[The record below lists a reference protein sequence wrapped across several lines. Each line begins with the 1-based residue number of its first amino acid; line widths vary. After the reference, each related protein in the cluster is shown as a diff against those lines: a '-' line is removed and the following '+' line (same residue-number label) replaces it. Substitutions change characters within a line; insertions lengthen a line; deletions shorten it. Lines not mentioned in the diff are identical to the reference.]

1 MRRHDARDAGVSAW
15 HKMSVTRFSAT
26 ARRWYPKSPHHK
38 SPHHKSGDH
47 KAGHHKLDIA
57 LITGLGFSSGL
68 PLALSGFTLRLWLTR
83 AHLPLAAIGATAGLG
98 IAYSLKF
105 LWAPLLDEVRAP
117 PPFRALGRRR
127 GWLLLFQLL
136 LAASILALALTHPA
150 HRLSLTLAAGALVAF
165 FSASQD
171 IMIDAWRIET
181 FPQRM
186 QGAATAGYVWGYRAA
201 MLISSSGV
209 IVLSETIG
217 WHAAILL
224 MVPLQLTG
232 AVVAL
237 FCKEP
242 PVPEKHGE
250 SPAFQ
255 SPAFHGVA
263 ARFRHAVLAPLAE
276 FLRRRGAALILG
288 FVFLFYLGEALA
300 GVMLPS
306 YYTHLGFNRAA
317 IAIAAGPASLI
328 AVLAGTALG
337 GIAVARLGVG
347 RALLAAG
354 SFQTLALVMYPLLG
368 LYPNMPH
375 ILVATAML
383 ENFAEGIASAAF
395 ITYLSGLCARQ
406 YTATQY
412 ALLSSLAALALRT
425 VGGFS
430 GYLAAALGWIPFYG
444 LTTLAAL
451 PAMAV
456 MLIILRRYPPEAAV
470 LPEGSLE
477 RVSKRTD

>member
-1 MRRHDARDAGVSAW
+1 MR
-15 HKMSVTRFSAT
+15 VTRFSSAFSN
-26 ARRWYPKSPHHK
+26 RQRLLS
-38 SPHHKSGDH
+38 
-47 KAGHHKLDIA
+47 IA

-105 LWAPLLDEVRAP
+105 LWAPLLDEMRPP
-117 PPFRALGRRR
+117 PPFRRLGRRR

-136 LAASILALALTHPA
+136 LTAAIFALALTHPA
-150 HRLSLTLAAGALVAF
+150 HVLSVTLAAATLVAF

-209 IVLSETIG
+209 IVLSAKIG
-217 WHAAILL
+217 WHKAILL
-224 MVPLQLTG
+224 LVPLQLFGVIAT
-232 AVVAL
+232 L

-242 PVPEKHGE
+242 APPENH
-250 SPAFQ
+250 AAQ
-255 SPAFHGVA
+255 SLAD
-263 ARFRHAVLAPLAE
+263 RFRNAVIAPLAE
-276 FLRRRGAALILG
+276 FLTRRGAVTILA

-328 AVLAGTALG
+328 AVLAGTATG
-337 GIAVARLGVG
+337 GVMVARLGVG

-354 SFQTLALVMYPLLG
+354 SFQTAALIMYPLLG
-368 LYPNMPH
+368 LYPHTPH
-375 ILVATAML
+375 ILIATSVL
-383 ENFAEGIASAAF
+383 ENFAEGTASAAF

-430 GYLAAALGWIPFYG
+430 GTLAASLGWITFYS

-456 MLIILRRYPPEAAV
+456 MLVILRRYPPEAAA
-470 LPEGSLE
+470 LAE
-477 RVSKRTD
+477 RVSERTG

>member
-1 MRRHDARDAGVSAW
+1 M
-15 HKMSVTRFSAT
+15 TQLFAT
-26 ARRWYPKSPHHK
+26 APLQQN
-38 SPHHKSGDH
+38 
-47 KAGHHKLDIA
+47 KLGIL

-150 HRLSLTLAAGALVAF
+150 HRLGLTLAAGALVAF

-181 FPQRM
+181 FPALM

-209 IVLSETIG
+209 IVLSATIG

-224 MVPLQLTG
+224 MVPPQLAG
-232 AVVAL
+232 AAITL

-242 PVPEKHGE
+242 SLPEGHARAHA
-250 SPAFQ
+250 PRR
-255 SPAFHGVA
+255 VA
-263 ARFRHAVLAPLAE
+263 DRFRHAVIAPLAE
-276 FLRRRGAALILG
+276 FLRRPGATTILS

-306 YYTHLGFNRAA
+306 YYSHLGFNRAA
-317 IAIAAGPASLI
+317 IAIAAGPASLV

-337 GIAVARLGVG
+337 GLAVARLGVG

-354 SFQTLALVMYPLLG
+354 SFQTLALIMYPLLG
-368 LYPNMPH
+368 LYPHLPH

-395 ITYLSGLCARQ
+395 ITYLSGLCARH

-425 VGGFS
+425 IGGFS
-430 GYLAAALGWIPFYG
+430 GALAAALGWIPFYS

-456 MLIILRRYPPEAAV
+456 MLVILRRYPPEAAV
-470 LPEGSLE
+470 LPEGGLE
-477 RVSKRTD
+477 RASRRTG

>member
-1 MRRHDARDAGVSAW
+1 MN
-15 HKMSVTRFSAT
+15 VTPAAT
-26 ARRWYPKSPHHK
+26 AAPQQSYP
-38 SPHHKSGDH
+38 
-47 KAGHHKLDIA
+47 LRIA
-57 LITGLGFSSGL
+57 LIVGLGFSSGL
-68 PLALSGFTLRLWLTR
+68 PLALSGFTLRLWLAR

-136 LAASILALALTHPA
+136 LSAAVLGLALTHPA
-150 HRLSLTLAAGALVAF
+150 RALTPTLAAGALVAF

-186 QGAATAGYVWGYRAA
+186 QGAATAGYVWGYRGA
-201 MLISSSGV
+201 MLISGYGV
-209 IVLSETIG
+209 IKLSARIG
-217 WHAAILL
+217 WHEAILL
-224 MVPLQLTG
+224 MAPLQLIG
-232 AVVAL
+232 AAATL

-242 PVPEKHGE
+242 APPERHAGQRLAE
-250 SPAFQ
+250 
-255 SPAFHGVA
+255 
-263 ARFRHAVLAPLAE
+263 RFRQAVIAPLAE
-276 FLRRRGAALILG
+276 FFSRRGALAILA

-317 IAIAAGPASLI
+317 IAIASGPASLAAI
-328 AVLAGTALG
+328 LAGTAVG
-337 GIAVARLGVG
+337 GFAVARIGVG

-354 SFQTLALVMYPLLG
+354 SFQTLALIMYPLLG
-368 LYPNMPH
+368 LYPHAPH
-375 ILVATAML
+375 ILVATSVL
-383 ENFAEGIASAAF
+383 ENFAEGTASAAF
-395 ITYLSGLCARQ
+395 VTYLSGLCARQ

-430 GYLAAALGWIPFYG
+430 GALAAALGWIPFYS

-456 MLIILRRYPPEAAV
+456 MLVILRRYPPEAAP
-470 LPEGSLE
+470 LLGNASESASGRISE
-477 RVSKRTD
+477 RAG